1 MKSIKKFLPVA
12 IILGFFLLGLNA
24 FFQSKPSEKNER
36 VYKAVQTF
44 SPYYL
49 ERRFGGLQILSKE
62 DSTFKE
68 KPTNATL
75 FKEFSRLEKEWGE
88 KHLKIENNALLIVD
102 NNGTQLSIL
111 PLQSTEEL
119 HFIHSYYG
127 IQ

>member
-24 FFQSKPSEKNER
+24 FFQSKPSAKNER

-49 ERRFGGLQILSKE
+49 DRRFGGLQILNKE
-62 DSTFKE
+62 DSNFKE

-88 KHLKIENNALLIVD
+88 KHLKIKDNSLIITD
-102 NNGTQLSIL
+102 NNGTQLSTL
-111 PLQSTEEL
+111 PIQSTEEL
-119 HFIHSYYG
+119 HFIHHYYG
-127 IQ
+127 I

>member
-1 MKSIKKFLPVA
+1 MKSIKKFLPIA

-24 FFQSKPSEKNER
+24 FFQSKPSEKNAR

-49 ERRFGGLQILSKE
+49 DRRFGGLQILSKE
-62 DSTFKE
+62 DLEFKE

-88 KHLKIENNALLIVD
+88 KHLNIKNNVLIILD
-102 NNGTQLSIL
+102 NNGTELSTL
-111 PLQSTEEL
+111 PIQSTEEL

>member
-1 MKSIKKFLPVA
+1 MKSIKKLLPVA

-24 FFQSKPSEKNER
+24 FFKSRPSEKNER
-36 VYKAVQTF
+36 VYKTVQAY

-49 ERRFGGLQILSKE
+49 DRRFGGLQILSKE
-62 DSTFKE
+62 DSEFKE

-88 KHLKIENNALLIVD
+88 KHLKIENNALIIVD
-102 NNGTQLSIL
+102 NNDTQLSIL
-111 PLQSTEEL
+111 PIQSTEEL